1 MYQKLFQI
9 NLLLFLG
16 LFTLAGIMFLFQGLT
31 AMFLHLLSDSD
42 GIGAWRGGVSGGF
55 VRIILFD
62 FPIVVVGIYL
72 IWRRRKLRQ

>member
-16 LFTLAGIMFLFQGLT
+16 LFTLAGIMFLFKALTVMFFQSDINGVAASTGGLS
-31 AMFLHLLSDSD
+31 A
-42 GIGAWRGGVSGGF
+42 GF
-55 VRIILFD
+55 VRIVLFD
-62 FPIVVVGIYL
+62 FPIVVVGLYL